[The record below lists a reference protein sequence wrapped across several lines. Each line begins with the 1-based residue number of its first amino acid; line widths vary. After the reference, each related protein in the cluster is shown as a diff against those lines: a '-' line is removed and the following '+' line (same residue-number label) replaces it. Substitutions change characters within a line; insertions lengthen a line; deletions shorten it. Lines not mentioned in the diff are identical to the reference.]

1 MASYGTVETPP
12 IRIEGLAEFQRR
24 LRGMDRDLPKALRV
38 AMNKAGQLVVDTA
51 KPRVPQRTG
60 RAAASI
66 RVVSTRTESRVRGG
80 GARVPYYAWL
90 DFGGSV
96 GRGGATKR
104 AFYKSGRYLWAAF
117 AELSGDNRIQEILD
131 EALGEVARSAGIEMT

>member
-1 MASYGTVETPP
+1 MASYGTVETAP
-12 IRIEGLAEFQRR
+12 IRIEGLREFQAR
-24 LRGMDRDLPKALRV
+24 LRAMDRDLPKALRV
-38 AMNKAGQLVVDTA
+38 AMNAGGQLVVDTA

-60 RAAASI
+60 AAAASI

-96 GRGGATKR
+96 GRNKATKR

-117 AELSGDNRIQEILD
+117 AELNADGRIQEILSR
-131 EALGEVARSAGIEMT
+131 ALDDVARSAGIEMT